1 MSASPARIRLALR
14 LLWRD
19 WRAGEL
25 RLLFAA
31 LVLAV
36 TATSAI
42 GFFTDRLQRGM
53 VSQAASLLGGDLLL
67 QGARAPEAG
76 WLEEARARGLVHSRV
91 LEFPSVVAR
100 GEQLQ
105 LSGIRAVATG
115 YPLRGELRVAEAPY
129 GAEHA
134 MAEVP
139 PAGEVWVE
147 ARLLPLLD
155 MAVGESLELGE
166 VSLRVSGVL
175 AFEPG
180 PGGGFFALAPRV
192 LMNQQDLAAAGVLQP
207 GSRVAYQ
214 DFFAGSAAALTGY
227 RDWLEPRLDPGQR
240 LVDVRGGQSAVGGA
254 LERAEQYLGLASLV
268 AVLLAGVA
276 IAMGARRYAE
286 RHFDVSAMLRCLG
299 AAQRDILTLFL
310 PQLLVLALLGSAL
323 GILLGYVAQGGLLYL
338 LRELLPARLP
348 APGPLPVLLGLLTG
362 LIVLAGF
369 ALPPVLRL
377 RQVPALRVLRREL
390 APMPLR
396 GWLVYG
402 AALAAMGL
410 LMVRYTGSVSL
421 TLGLI
426 GGTLAAL
433 ALLVL
438 PAWLLLRASRLLR
451 PGLGATWR
459 QGFQH
464 LWRQPLLSVSQ
475 ILAFGLTFMAMA
487 LIALVRGDLIS
498 SWQHQLPAETPNHF
512 VVNLLPDRLEAFQA
526 FLQARDIE
534 DSGLYPLV
542 RGRLAAIEGE
552 DPAHRVA
559 EGEEVPGAINRELN
573 LTWSREL
580 PKGNQLVAGRWW
592 SPDRE
597 GEAVVSMEA
606 GLAQRLGAR
615 LGDELRFSFGAQT
628 LEVTVTSLR
637 SLRWDSFHPNFFMI
651 FPPGL
656 LDDQPATYMTS
667 FYLPEAAKGELAVLL
682 REFPALTVIDL
693 DRILDQVHA
702 ILRQVT
708 LAVEFVLLFVL
719 LAGFAVLYAALQ
731 ASLDARLQEGALL
744 RTLGASRRQLRA
756 GHVAEFGLLGLLAGL
771 LAALGTEL
779 VARLLYGR
787 VFDLVYEVQWWLWGL
802 LPLGGALVVGIAGV
816 WATRS
821 VVRQSPLVVLRG
833 L

>member
-1 MSASPARIRLALR
+1 MNTSHLRLALR
-14 LLWRD
+14 LLLRD

-25 RLLFAA
+25 HILFAA
-31 LVLAV
+31 LVIAV
-36 TATSAI
+36 TATTAI

-53 VSQAASLLGGDLLL
+53 VSQSAGLLGGDLLL
-67 QGARAPEAG
+67 RGARAPDAQ
-76 WLEEARARGLVHSRV
+76 WLEEAGRRGLDHSRV
-91 LEFPSVVAR
+91 LEFPSVVLR
-100 GEQLQ
+100 GDDLQ
-105 LSGIRAVATG
+105 LSAIRAVTDG
-115 YPLRGELRVAEAPY
+115 YPLRGELRVAERPY
-129 GAEHA
+129 GEDRVVKS
-134 MAEVP
+134 VP

-155 MAVGESLELGE
+155 MEVGQSLELGS
-166 VSLRVSGVL
+166 VRLRVAGVL

-192 LMNQQDLAAAGVLQP
+192 LMNQADLARAGVLQP

-214 DFFAGSAAALTGY
+214 DFFAGETAALAGY
-227 RDWLEPRLDPGQR
+227 RDWLEPRLDPGQS
-240 LVDVRGGQSAVGGA
+240 LVDVRGGQPTVGGA

-299 AAQRDILTLFL
+299 AAQRDILALFL
-310 PQLLVLALLGSAL
+310 PQLLVLALLGSVL
-323 GILLGYVAQGGLLYL
+323 GILLGYLAQGGLLYL
-338 LRELLPARLP
+338 LRELLPGKLP

-377 RQVPALRVLRREL
+377 RQVPALRVLRRDL
-390 APMPLR
+390 TPMPLS

-402 AALAAMGL
+402 TAIGAMAV
-410 LMVRYTGSVSL
+410 LMWRYTGSAAL

-433 ALLVL
+433 VLLAL
-438 PAWLLLRASRLLR
+438 PAWLLLRTSHLLR

-487 LIALVRGDLIS
+487 LIALVRGDLLDD
-498 SWQHQLPAETPNHF
+498 WQQQLPAETPNHF
-512 VVNLLPDRLEAFQA
+512 VVNVLPEQLEGFQA
-526 FLQARDIE
+526 FLRARDIE

-552 DPAHRVA
+552 DPASRVA
-559 EGEEVPGAINRELN
+559 EGEETPGAINRELN
-573 LTWSREL
+573 LTWSRQL
-580 PKGNQLVAGRWW
+580 PSGNRLTEGHWW
-592 SPDRE
+592 PADSE
-597 GEAVVSMEA
+597 GEAVVSMEE
-606 GLAQRLGAR
+606 GLAQRLGVE
-615 LGDELRFSFGAQT
+615 LGDELRFSFGADS
-628 LEVTVTSLR
+628 LRVTVTSLR
-637 SLRWDSFHPNFFMI
+637 SLRWDSFQPNFFMI

-667 FYLPEAAKGELAVLL
+667 FYLPETRKGELAVLM
-682 REFPALTVIDL
+682 REFPAVTVIDL
-693 DRILDQVHA
+693 DRILNQVRI
-702 ILRQVT
+702 ILHQVT
-708 LAVEFVLLFVL
+708 LAVEFVLVFVL

-731 ASLDARLQEGALL
+731 ASLDARLHEGALL

-779 VARLLYGR
+779 VARLLYAR
-787 VFDLVYEVQWWLWGL
+787 VFDLAYGAQWWLWWS
-802 LPLGGALVVGIAGV
+802 LPLGGALLVGVAGV
-816 WATRS
+816 WATRR

>member
-1 MSASPARIRLALR
+1 MSARLAQLRLSLR
-14 LLWRD
+14 LLLRD

-31 LVLAV
+31 LVIAV
-36 TATSAI
+36 TATTAI

-53 VSQAASLLGGDLLL
+53 VSQSAGLLGGDLLL
-67 QGARAPEAG
+67 RGARAPSEA
-76 WLEEARARGLVHSRV
+76 WLEEAQRRGLAHTRV
-91 LEFPSVVAR
+91 LAFPSVVAH

-105 LSGIRAVATG
+105 LSAIRAVAEG
-115 YPLRGELRVAEAPY
+115 YPLHGALRVADRPY
-129 GAEHA
+129 GEDRVVADI
-134 MAEVP
+134 
-139 PAGEVWVE
+139 PAPGEVWVE

-155 MAVGESLELGE
+155 IAVGDALELGQ
-166 VSLRVSGVL
+166 VRLRVSGVL
-175 AFEPG
+175 AYEPG

-192 LMNQQDLAAAGVLQP
+192 LMNQQDLARAGVLQP
-207 GSRVAYQ
+207 GSRVSYQ
-214 DFFAGSAAALTGY
+214 DFFAGESAVLAAFQ
-227 RDWLEPRLDPGQR
+227 DWLEPRLDPSQG
-240 LVDVRGGQSAVGGA
+240 LVDVRGGQPAVGGA
-254 LERAEQYLGLASLV
+254 LQRAEQYLGLASLV

-299 AAQRDILTLFL
+299 ASQRELLALFL
-310 PQLLVLALLGSAL
+310 PQLLVLALLGSLMGIAL
-323 GILLGYVAQGGLLYL
+323 GYLAQQGLLHL
-338 LRELLPARLP
+338 LRELLPAQLP
-348 APGPLPVLLGLLTG
+348 PPGVLPVVLGLLTG

-390 APMPLR
+390 TPMPLR

-402 AALAAMGL
+402 AALGAMAL
-410 LMVRYTGSVSL
+410 LMWRYTGSAAL

-433 ALLVL
+433 ALLAL

-464 LWRQPLLSVSQ
+464 LWRQPLLSISQ

-487 LIALVRGDLIS
+487 LILLVRGDLLE
-498 SWQHQLPAETPNHF
+498 SWQRQLPAETPNHF
-512 VVNLLPDRLEAFQA
+512 VVNLLPDRLADFRA
-526 FLQARDIE
+526 FLAARHIE

-552 DPAHRVA
+552 DPASRVA
-559 EGEEVPGAINRELN
+559 EGEEPPGAINRELN
-573 LTWSREL
+573 LTWSRTL
-580 PKGNQLVAGRWW
+580 PPGNQLTAGRWW
-592 SPDRE
+592 PADTE

-606 GLAQRLGAR
+606 GLAERLGVG
-615 LGDELRFSFGAQT
+615 LGDVLRFSFGAQT

-637 SLRWDSFHPNFFMI
+637 SLRWDSFQPNFFMI

-667 FYLPEAAKGELAVLL
+667 FYLPETDKGELATLL
-682 REFPALTVIDL
+682 REFPAVTVIDL
-693 DRILDQVHA
+693 DRILNQVRD

-719 LAGFAVLYAALQ
+719 LAGFTVLYAALQ

-756 GHVAEFGLLGLLAGL
+756 GHLAEFGLLGLLAGL
-771 LAALGTEL
+771 LAALGAEL

-787 VFDLVYEVQWWLWGL
+787 VFDLVYATQWWLWGA
-802 LPLGGALVVGIAGV
+802 LPLGGALLVGAAGV
-816 WATRS
+816 WATRR